1 VPVFPEKARFGYI
14 NAERVDEI
22 LNTEIIG
29 SDGAFGEAADGA
41 VWARSGAVRNKIRVM
56 TADIVDIATDLE
68 ALEKKPGAFDP
79 VCLRLRFEW
88 AEGLEEGR
96 EENPGRLTGV
106 AERFIV
112 VSFVFVFYLWFVPLS
127 I

>member
-1 VPVFPEKARFGYI
+1 MAPFR
-14 NAERVDEI
+14 
-22 LNTEIIG
+22 
-29 SDGAFGEAADGA
+29 EAVDGA

-56 TADIVDIATDLE
+56 TADIVDIATDLK

-79 VCLRLRFEW
+79 FCLRLRFEW
-88 AEGLEEGR
+88 AEGLEESR
-96 EENPGRLTGV
+96 EENPGRLTAV
-106 AERFIV
+106 AERFII